1 MPTPAGG
8 MTGTALDLPWGLVAE
23 DLGFVI
29 FLLLLAVFLF
39 YGTINLLLELKFRP
53 TPLGPPHPN
62 PERVAI
68 IVPIKDDPSI
78 FNSVPYLRAIDYSH
92 YEVLIIDDSKDP
104 AFRSRV
110 DALAGGQIRIL
121 RRPTT
126 RGRKGTALN
135 FALESLAQYT
145 PKFVVILDADHRPP
159 PDFLAKA
166 VTAIEDTEAHCVVGY
181 QRHDVGSTGFFGLTY
196 RAGVATAMR
205 NLKARYD
212 LRFGAFFP
220 GAAAIFNYEWL
231 RARGFDETSI
241 TEDWEL
247 SFRSYTEGDF
257 RIVVREDLWVSAAVP
272 NNLWGLVHQH
282 IRWIAGTTRD
292 FRKHARRLLRARLPL
307 TTKIGLASQG
317 LAGIQAAAFL
327 LLGIVLPLPFPVKL
341 PLWVSLG
348 TLVFLGIA
356 WGWPVVRG
364 SKYEGYTLRQTVA
377 VLAFG
382 FVCAYVLA
390 PFGAYAFFV
399 GLLRDPTFRRVTKR
413 RG

>member
-1 MPTPAGG
+1 

-23 DLGFVI
+23 DLGLVI

-104 AFRSRV
+104 AFRNRV
-110 DALAGGQIRIL
+110 DALAGGQVRIL
-121 RRPTT
+121 RRRTT

-135 FALESLAQYT
+135 FALESLTQYP

-181 QRHDVGSTGFFGLTY
+181 QRHDVGSNGFFGLTY
-196 RAGVATAMR
+196 RAGVAAAMR

-220 GAAAIFNYEWL
+220 GSGAIFDYEWL

-247 SFRSYTEGDF
+247 SFRCYSEGDF

-272 NNLWGLVHQH
+272 NSLWGLVQQH
-282 IRWIAGTTRD
+282 IRWVAGTTRD

-399 GLLRDPTFRRVTKR
+399 GMIRNPTFWRVTKR

>member
-78 FNSVPYLRAIDYSH
+78 FNSIPYLRAIDYPH
-92 YEVLIIDDSKDP
+92 YEVLILDDSKDP

-220 GAAAIFNYEWL
+220 GSGAIFNYEWL
-231 RARGFDETSI
+231 HARGFDETSI

-247 SFRSYTEGDF
+247 SFRCYSEGDF
-257 RIVVREDLWVSAAVP
+257 RIVVRE
-272 NNLWGLVHQH
+272 
-282 IRWIAGTTRD
+282 
-292 FRKHARRLLRARLPL
+292 
-307 TTKIGLASQG
+307 
-317 LAGIQAAAFL
+317 
-327 LLGIVLPLPFPVKL
+327 

-399 GLLRDPTFRRVTKR
+399 GMIRNPTFWRVTKR

>member
-1 MPTPAGG
+1 M
-8 MTGTALDLPWGLVAE
+8 ALDSLWGLVVDDVA
-23 DLGFVI
+23 LVM
-29 FLLLLAVFLF
+29 LLLLLGVFLF

-78 FNSVPYLRAIDYSH
+78 FNSVPYLRAIDYPH
-92 YEVLIIDDSKDP
+92 YEVVVIDDSKDL
-104 AFRSRV
+104 AFRNRV
-110 DALAGGQIRIL
+110 EALAGGQVRIV

-126 RGRKGTALN
+126 RGRKGAALN
-135 FALESLAQYT
+135 FALQSLAHDP

-166 VTAIEDTEAHCVVGY
+166 VTAIEETDAHCVVGY
-181 QRHDVGSTGFFGLTY
+181 QRHDVGSNGFFGLTY
-196 RAGVATAMR
+196 RAGVATAIR

-220 GAAAIFNYEWL
+220 GAAAIFSYKWL
-231 RARGFDETSI
+231 RAQGFDETSI

-247 SFRSYTEGDF
+247 SFRSYAEGDF

-272 NNLWGLVHQH
+272 TNLWGFVQQH
-282 IRWIAGTTRD
+282 MRWIAGTTRD
-292 FRKHARRLLRARLPL
+292 FRKHARRLLRARLPVR
-307 TTKIGLASQG
+307 TKIGLTSQG
-317 LAGIQAAAFL
+317 LYGVQAAAFL
-327 LLGIVLPLPFPVKL
+327 LLWIVLPLLFPVKL
-341 PLWVSLG
+341 PLWTSLG
-348 TLVFLGIA
+348 ILGFLGIA
-356 WGWPVVRG
+356 WAWPLFRG
-364 SKYEGYTLRQTVA
+364 SRYEGYTLRQTAA

-390 PFGAYAFFV
+390 PFGAYAFAV
-399 GLLRDPTFRRVTKR
+399 GLVRDPTCRNVTKR